1 MRIYLSGPMTGQKDL
16 NRKAFADVA
25 FALQSEGHF
34 VIDPQHFTD
43 IFGGAEAVGKSFAA
57 LYAGNPKLV
66 GCDGKPID
74 DGTALARAV
83 MEANLA
89 ALRTCD
95 AIYMLRGWESS
106 RGARKE
112 LAEAIAHGL
121 SIISE
126 GAPA

>member
-1 MRIYLSGPMTGQKDL
+1 MRIYLSGPITGYPDH

-25 FALQSEGHF
+25 FTLQSEGHF
-34 VIDPQHFTD
+34 VINPQYFTD
-43 IFGGAEAVGKSFAA
+43 IFGGAEEVSRSFEA

-83 MEANLA
+83 MEADLA

-95 AIYMLRGWESS
+95 AIYLLRGWEQS

-121 SIISE
+121 QIISE
-126 GAPA
+126 GAEA